1 MKPRYGL
8 PRSPNERGE
17 PSSVADTFLGRL
29 SLVLAQD
36 LLFPLPTLHENSPSE
51 SPRPLPPSG
60 RDETRQRGCGRE
72 ALGRPLPGYCGG
84 SESGPGAAS
93 PGRKSHIAGD
103 PRWDREAT
111 HSCFS
116 PELPESGRR
125 TPGAVP
131 RQHPVPTHPASA
143 PLGGLRSC
151 HVISTKRGGP

>member
-1 MKPRYGL
+1 MVCPDPRMSEESRLAWQIHSWDVFHGFWL
-8 PRSPNERGE
+8 TT
-17 PSSVADTFLGRL
+17 SS
-29 SLVLAQD
+29 
-36 LLFPLPTLHENSPSE
+36 SPS
-51 SPRPLPPSG
+51 PPPMRIHLPSHPAPSLLVDG
-60 RDETRQRGCGRE
+60 TRQRGCGRE

-93 PGRKSHIAGD
+93 PGRKSPIAGD